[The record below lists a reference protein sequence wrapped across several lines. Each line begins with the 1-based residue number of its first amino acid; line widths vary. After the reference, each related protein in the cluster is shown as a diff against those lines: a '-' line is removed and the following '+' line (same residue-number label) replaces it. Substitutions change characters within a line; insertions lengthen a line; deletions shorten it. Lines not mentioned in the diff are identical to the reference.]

1 MNYEWPSIWRTY
13 RSSRYAQRASVGAA
27 IVMLA
32 LGAGVYLNARA
43 QTPGKSS
50 TDTAAKAADS
60 NAVELSDSQ
69 LQMLSVGVAAL
80 IPLGAGSD
88 RVVASAT
95 LVAANLLEI
104 RPLFKAQRLGKAAA
118 LLALWNRPP
127 ISGGTAIS
135 GPRSV
140 T

>member
-43 QTPGKSS
+43 QTPGTSS
-50 TDTAAKAADS
+50 TDTAAKAPDS

-69 LQMLSVGVAAL
+69 LQMLSVGKVSEHTFPQQREAVGNIDFNEDMASQVF
-80 IPLGAGSD
+80 PPYQG
-88 RVVASAT
+88 RVVQ
-95 LVAANLLEI
+95 
-104 RPLFKAQRLGKAAA
+104 LFAKLGDNVSKGQI
-118 LLALWNRPP
+118 L
-127 ISGGTAIS
+127 
-135 GPRSV
+135 
-140 T
+140 